1 MTGGDPT
8 TITLDIKPEV
18 QAELRAPGSGSR
30 PPSRSVRR
38 ALLEDAIQTLCQ
50 QPAGAPVEVV
60 EACEQLK
67 TFGKRQG
74 LSLGG
79 MTLRELRHE
88 ARP

>member
-1 MTGGDPT
+1 M

-18 QAELRAPGSGSR
+18 QAELERQAAVQGR
-30 PPSRSVRR
+30 PVEAFAA
-38 ALLEDAIQTLCQ
+38 ALLEDAIQTPSQ
-50 QPAGAPVEVV
+50 QPAGALVEVV
-60 EACEQLK
+60 EACEKLK
-67 TFGKRQG
+67 TFGKRHG

>member
-1 MTGGDPT
+1 M
-8 TITLDIKPEV
+8 TITLDIGPEV
-18 QAELRAPGSGSR
+18 GAELARQAALQGRAIEA
-30 PPSRSVRR
+30 VAA
-38 ALLEDAIQTLCQ
+38 ALLEDAIASSPGQ
-50 QPAGAPVEVV
+50 QWTSVAPESV

-67 TFGKRQG
+67 TFGKRHG

>member
-1 MTGGDPT
+1 M

-18 QAELRAPGSGSR
+18 QAELERQAAVQGR
-30 PPSRSVRR
+30 PVEAFAA
-38 ALLEDAIQTLCQ
+38 ALLEDAIQTPIQ
-50 QPAGAPVEVV
+50 QPAGVVVEVV

-67 TFGKRQG
+67 TFGKRHG

-79 MTLRELRHE
+79 TTLRELRHE